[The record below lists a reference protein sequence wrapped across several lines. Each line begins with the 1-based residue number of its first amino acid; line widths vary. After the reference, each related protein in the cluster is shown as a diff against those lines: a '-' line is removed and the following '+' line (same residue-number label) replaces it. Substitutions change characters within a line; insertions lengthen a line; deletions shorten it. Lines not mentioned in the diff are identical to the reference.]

1 MTTVTIKPLIHNE
14 IPVIGIYFEKDI
26 KLNTLLQKAVAAKW
40 SRSKKC
46 WYMDCTK
53 EGCNKLR
60 TALKGIAE
68 LDGRAMRDYFKQN
81 PVETHINAS
90 DLPKA
95 DRLHQT
101 HINASDLPK
110 ADCLHQTHRSAS
122 LRVQPIG
129 KPAKKSVPHVRICD
143 ANAEALTKFNQTLIL
158 KAYSPNT
165 IRTYV
170 SEFGLFLQTLG
181 KITAD
186 SFDTDRVKAYLFYC
200 HTTLKLSENTIHSR
214 MNALKFYY
222 EQVLG
227 REKFFWEIPRP
238 KTPYILPKVISE
250 QKILKGLQTI
260 ENLKHKAIL
269 FTAYSAGLRVSE
281 VVRIKIADIDSDRMQ
296 IRIEAAKG
304 KKDRM
309 VTLAKATLVVL
320 RAYFEQY
327 KPKKYLFEGQNGEEH
342 YSPRSAQTVFNQQ
355 FERIGLPKYFSFHSL
370 RHSYATHLLE
380 NGTDIKYIQELLGH
394 NDIKTT
400 LRYTHVSKKAIEK
413 IESPLDKIL
422 RKNEGEKD
430 E

>member
-1 MTTVTIKPLIHNE
+1 MNLVTIKPLVHNE

-26 KLNTLLQKAVAAKW
+26 KLNIVLQKIVNAKW
-40 SRSKKC
+40 SHSKKC
-46 WYMDCTK
+46 WYMDCSR
-53 EGCNKLR
+53 EACNKLR
-60 TALKGIAE
+60 TALKGVVE
-68 LDGRAMRDYFKQN
+68 MNSKAMQNYFKQN

-101 HINASDLPK
+101 HKS
-110 ADCLHQTHRSAS
+110 TS

-129 KPAKKSVPHVRICD
+129 KPLKKSVTPIRLCD
-143 ANAEALTKFNQTLIL
+143 ANADALSKFNQTLVL

-165 IRTYV
+165 IRTYLG
-170 SEFGLFLQTLG
+170 EFSVFLQTLG
-181 KITAD
+181 NTTAQSIT
-186 SFDTDRVKAYLFYC
+186 TERIKAYLYYC
-200 HTTLKLSENTIHSR
+200 HTTLKLSEHTIHSR
-214 MNALKFYY
+214 MNALRFYY

-227 REKFFWEIPRP
+227 KEKFFWEIPRP
-238 KTPYILPKVISE
+238 KKPYILPKVISE
-250 QKILKGLQTI
+250 QKILKGLQSI
-260 ENLKHKAIL
+260 DNLKHKAIL

-309 VTLAKATLVVL
+309 VTLAAATLVVL

-327 KPKKYLFEGQNGEEH
+327 KPKKYLFEGKDGEEH
-342 YSPRSAQTVFNQQ
+342 YSPRSAQQVFNQQ

-422 RKNEGEKD
+422 RKKNEKK
-430 E
+430 